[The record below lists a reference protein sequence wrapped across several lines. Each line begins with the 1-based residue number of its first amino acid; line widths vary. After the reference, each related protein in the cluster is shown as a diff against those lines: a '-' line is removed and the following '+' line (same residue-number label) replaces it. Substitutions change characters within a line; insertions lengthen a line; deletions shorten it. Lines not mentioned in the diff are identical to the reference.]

1 VLTLD
6 TRVSVHGEPL
16 LEGDLEQLDI
26 HQVRVTLTHHPD
38 VVGEDHSRYQV
49 DEVVA
54 PQTHHQHGLTH
65 TGQQGEGSEALPT
78 VRPELQDVN
87 HAAAHM
93 AREEEVVGFTIGD
106 RQ

>member
-1 VLTLD
+1 MLTLD
-6 TRVSVHGEPL
+6 TRVCVHGEPL

-26 HQVRVTLTHHPD
+26 DQVRVTLTHHPD

-54 PQTHHQHGLTH
+54 PQANHQHCLAH

-78 VRPELQDVN
+78 VRTELQDVY
-87 HAAAHM
+87 HATAHM
-93 AREEEVVGFTIGD
+93 A
-106 RQ
+106 